1 MGTTMPG
8 LLTWVSLNFCP
19 GWHQTVIFLIF
30 GVAGIAGMQ
39 YHTQLL
45 LLFEYFVSKE
55 DAPLIFLIKA

>member
-1 MGTTMPG
+1 
-8 LLTWVSLNFCP
+8 
-19 GWHQTVIFLIF
+19 VIFLIF